1 MPVLYQHQTLGHH
14 YILASV
20 DGNVVTFHASPSGV
34 AKLRSAGVTVGKPF
48 SRRLFFSLY
57 RDGELSTA
65 ASGTLG
71 VADPDQPQVEF
82 DFTEDLTSD
91 CEFPVCDCDSNVFQI
106 SLVVVKKGS
115 QLAGE
120 ITCADC
126 FAKYS
131 LQSDFQTLLPIPK
144 DQLVES
150 RLYLQTLTRRTPN
163 VIRLQHILLA
173 VS

>member
-1 MPVLYQHQTLGHH
+1 M
-14 YILASV
+14 
-20 DGNVVTFHASPSGV
+20 VTFHVSPSGV
-34 AKLRSAGVTVGKPF
+34 AKLRSAGVITGKTF

-71 VADPDQPQVEF
+71 TPDPNQAQVEF
-82 DFTEDLTSD
+82 DFTEDLTSEY
-91 CEFPVCDCDSNVFQI
+91 EFPVCDCCSTVFTI

-115 QLAGE
+115 ESAGE
-120 ITCADC
+120 VACANC
-126 FAKYS
+126 FAKYR

-144 DQLVES
+144 EHLVES
-150 RLYLQTLTRRTPN
+150 RLYLQKLTRRTPN
-163 VIRLQHILLA
+163 VIRLERILLA